1 MTRGQFRLGARATIN
16 VALLDSWLFTPLR
29 SIFEFQKGLTAH
41 PLLHHDH
48 RDQGGDHQKVISEEW
63 RMLLSCKTAL
73 VIVNSATSPGLSGR
87 RHPIV
92 KATIKEDYDDDVVMG
107 CGSADFG

>member
-1 MTRGQFRLGARATIN
+1 
-16 VALLDSWLFTPLR
+16 
-29 SIFEFQKGLTAH
+29 
-41 PLLHHDH
+41 
-48 RDQGGDHQKVISEEW
+48 
-63 RMLLSCKTAL
+63 MLLSCKTAL

-107 CGSADFG
+107 CGIADFG